1 MTKNFLWQ
9 INGNEKPLPIK
20 TDEAFLEKDL
30 ENWIES
36 DPTLLEKGLRIIGR
50 QFKVEGGELDLLA
63 LHPAGGL
70 IVVEIKRKNVHRK
83 AIAQGLD
90 YVACIRKMSAS
101 ELESKCDEY
110 LQRTGAN
117 TTLRELLSSAS
128 SLDQLDPQRDVV
140 LYVVGTD
147 GDKSDGVYRISQL
160 LKPHISVLSVVF
172 QIYAKADGQRILLR
186 TWVDSDDVVTT
197 KGGAVPVI
205 TLESVKE
212 QADLASTGP
221 DFRKICDAA
230 IGFDL
235 YPRLRKLSVMFTS
248 QRSKNR
254 MIFTVWANPVH
265 KKLKVYFSPEAM
277 ADFFPISIAD
287 ATALIGA
294 DGSRELDHEAVDK
307 FLSQLKQVFDGF
319 KK

>member
-1 MTKNFLWQ
+1 MAKNFLWQ
-9 INGNEKPLPIK
+9 INDNEKPLRIN
-20 TDEAFLEKDL
+20 TDETFLEKDL
-30 ENWIES
+30 EKWIES
-36 DPTLLEKGLRIIGR
+36 DPTLLEKGLQIIGR
-50 QFKVEGGELDLLA
+50 QFKVAGGELDLLA
-63 LHPAGGL
+63 IDPTGRL

-90 YVACIRKMSAS
+90 YVACINDMPVID
-101 ELESKCDEY
+101 LESKCDEY
-110 LQRTGAN
+110 LQRRRAN

-128 SLDQLDPQRDVV
+128 RLEQLDPHREVL

-147 GDKSDGVYRISQL
+147 EDKSDGVDRISQL
-160 LKPHISVLSVVF
+160 LKPHISVSSIVF
-172 QIYAKADGQRILLR
+172 QIYAMADGQRILLR
-186 TWVDSDDVVTT
+186 ERVDSDDGVTT

-235 YPRLRKLSVMFTS
+235 HPRLWKSSVMFAPE
-248 QRSKNR
+248 RSKNR
-254 MIFTVWANPVH
+254 MIFTVWAKPAN
-265 KKLKVYFSPEAM
+265 KKLKVYFSAEAM
-277 ADFFPISIAD
+277 AEFFPISIAE
-287 ATALIGA
+287 ATAIFGV
-294 DGSRELDHEAVDK
+294 DGFRELDHEAVDK
-307 FLSQLKQVFDGF
+307 FLSQLKQVFEVF

>member
-63 LHPAGGL
+63 LHPTGRL

-90 YVACIRKMSAS
+90 YVACIGKMPAS

-117 TTLRELLSSAS
+117 TTLRELLSNAS
-128 SLDQLDPQRDVV
+128 SLEQLDPQREVL

-186 TWVDSDDVVTT
+186 AWVDSDDVETT
-197 KGGAVPVI
+197 KGGAVPGI

-212 QADLASTGP
+212 KADLAGIGQ
-221 DFRKICDAA
+221 DFCKICDAA

-235 YPRLRKLSVMFTS
+235 YPRLWKSSVMFAP

-254 MIFTVWANPVH
+254 MIFTVWANPAN

-277 ADFFPISIAD
+277 AEFFPISIAD
-287 ATALIGA
+287 ATAIIGV